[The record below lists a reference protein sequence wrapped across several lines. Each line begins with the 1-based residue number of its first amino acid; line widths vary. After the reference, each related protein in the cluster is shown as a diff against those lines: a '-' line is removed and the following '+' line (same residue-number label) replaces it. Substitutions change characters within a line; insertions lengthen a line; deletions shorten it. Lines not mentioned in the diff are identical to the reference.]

1 MSAAIRANQS
11 VRAQVIGLAGWLLL
25 TFAAAAAGAFA
36 SASAGT
42 FYQQLS
48 RPDWSPPAWLFGPV
62 WTVLYIMMAVAAWL
76 VWRRHGFRR
85 AGGALTIYIL
95 QLVINALWTWLFFVW
110 HQGQLAFVEILILWA
125 LIVVTMAAF
134 ARQHA
139 LAALLLVPYLGW
151 VSFACALTFVTWQS
165 NPAILG

>member
-1 MSAAIRANQS
+1 MSAAMREDKS
-11 VRAQVIGLAGWLLL
+11 VGVQVIGLVGWLLL
-25 TFAAAAAGAFA
+25 TFAAAAAGALA
-36 SASAGT
+36 SASAGA

-48 RPDWSPPAWLFGPV
+48 RPAWSPPAWLFGPA
-62 WTVLYIMMAVAAWL
+62 WTVLYILMGVAAWL

-95 QLVINALWTWLFFVW
+95 QLVVNALWTWLFFVW
-110 HQGQLAFVEILILWA
+110 HQGALAFAEILILWA

-134 ARQHA
+134 ARLHA
-139 LAALLLVPYLGW
+139 LAALLLLPYLGW
-151 VSFACALTFVTWQS
+151 VSFACALTFATWQR